1 MAKAGRYR
9 YDKSSGD
16 FVPLEPGYTPSPRRG
31 PILLGDY
38 SAYDCPV
45 TGKIVEGRSAHSE
58 NLKRQGCRLLEK
70 GESREQGRRVEESFN
85 AGLDRVLTSA
95 EASMAQMGE

>member
-1 MAKAGRYR
+1 MAEAGRYR
-9 YDKSSGD
+9 LDKRTGE
-16 FVPLEPGYTPSPRRG
+16 FVPLEPGHVPNRRSG

-45 TGKIVEGRSAHSE
+45 TGKIIDGRYQHSE

-70 GESREQGRRVEESFN
+70 GESRDSGRRVQESF
-85 AGLDRVLTSA
+85 DS
-95 EASMAQMGE
+95 EMGRILGD

>member
-1 MAKAGRYR
+1 MAGRFR
-9 YDKSSGD
+9 WIKGTND
-16 FVPLEPGYTPSPRRG
+16 FVEVAPGYVPPARKG

-45 TGKIVEGRSAHSE
+45 TGKIVEGRVAHSE

-70 GESREQGRRVEESFN
+70 GESRDQAKNVEASFN
-85 AGLDRVLTSA
+85 AGMDRILDKALGA
-95 EASMAQMGE
+95 

>member
-9 YDKSSGD
+9 YDKRSGE
-16 FVPLEPGYTPSPRRG
+16 FVPLEPGYTPRRPSG

-45 TGKIVEGRSAHSE
+45 TGKPIEGRYAHSE
-58 NLKRQGCRLLEK
+58 NLKRQDCRLLEK
-70 GESREQGRRVEESFN
+70 GESREQAKRVEESFN

-95 EASMAQMGE
+95 EARMAQMGE